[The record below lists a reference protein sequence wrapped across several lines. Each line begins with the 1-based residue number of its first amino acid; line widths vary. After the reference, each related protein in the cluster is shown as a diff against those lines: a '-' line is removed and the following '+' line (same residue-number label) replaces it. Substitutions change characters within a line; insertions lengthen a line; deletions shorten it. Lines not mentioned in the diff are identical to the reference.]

1 MVVCTKHQGG
11 KRMPSRGKPTLSD
24 VARAAGVSTAA
35 VSMILRGT
43 PGVSFSEETVRRVTE
58 AASTLGYRR
67 PTPSSPYDRPVIAVF
82 LPLVTG
88 SYYTFITQAITQQA
102 NRHGYDTIV
111 LETHRN
117 LERELRLMHA
127 LPRIGVSGVI
137 FTAPP
142 MNAEAAV
149 SMAQTIPT
157 VIINNERDGTPLDT
171 IVIDDLRVGELVADH
186 LLGLGHRTVAF
197 VEISRQWQGIS
208 ISQRLV
214 GAKARFAS
222 CPGAELLVYSRRAP
236 DTLRPGSFIETRE
249 QAREIAAEC
258 LENERITAFICISD
272 YAAYGVMDELA
283 ARGKRIPQ
291 DYSVC
296 ACDNLFA
303 SSLAGVSLTT
313 VDRHPVEIGVKSF
326 ELLLQRLIH
335 PSSGEQLPPHI
346 TRVEY
351 LSTLIV
357 RDSSG
362 IPRRV

>member
-1 MVVCTKHQGG
+1 
-11 KRMPSRGKPTLSD
+11 MPPRGKPTLSD

-35 VSMILRGT
+35 ASMILRGT

-67 PTPSSPYDRPVIAVF
+67 PTPASPYDRPVIAIF

-88 SYYTFITQAITQQA
+88 GYYTFITQAITQQA
-102 NRHGYDTIV
+102 NQHGYDTLV

-117 LERELRLMHA
+117 RERELRLMHA

-142 MNAEAAV
+142 MNTEAAV

-157 VIINNERDGTPLDT
+157 VIINNERDVIPIDT
-171 IVIDDLRVGELVADH
+171 IVIDDFRVGELIAAH
-186 LLGLGHRTVAF
+186 LLSLGHRTVAF
-197 VEISRQWQGIS
+197 VEINRQWQGIR
-208 ISQRLV
+208 ISQRLM
-214 GAKARFAS
+214 GAKAQFAAH
-222 CPGAELLVYSRRAP
+222 PDAQLLVYSRPAP
-236 DTLRPGSFIETRE
+236 DTLRPGSFIETRAL
-249 QAREIAAEC
+249 AREIAAEC
-258 LENERITAFICISD
+258 LNDGRITAFICISD
-272 YAAYGVMDELA
+272 YAAYGVMDELT

-296 ACDNLFA
+296 ACDNLFS
-303 SSLAGVSLTT
+303 SSLTGVSLTT

-326 ELLLQRLIH
+326 ELLHQRL
-335 PSSGEQLPPHI
+335 SSVASGEHLPSHI

-351 LSTLIV
+351 LSSLIV
-357 RDSSG
+357 RSSSG
-362 IPRRV
+362 TPRNMQG

>member
-1 MVVCTKHQGG
+1 MA
-11 KRMPSRGKPTLSD
+11 SRGKPTLSD
-24 VARAAGVSTAA
+24 VARAAGVSAA
-35 VSMILRGT
+35 AASMILRET
-43 PGVSFSEETVRRVTE
+43 PGVSFCADTIRRVQD
-58 AASTLGYRR
+58 AAAALNYRR
-67 PTPSSPYDRPVIAVF
+67 HTPSSPHERPVIAIF

-102 NRHGYDTIV
+102 NKSGYDTLL

-117 LERELRLMHA
+117 AERELRLLHS
-127 LPRIGVSGVI
+127 LRHIGVSGIV

-142 MNAEAAV
+142 MNVKDAV
-149 SMAQTIPT
+149 SQSTTIPT
-157 VIINNERDGTPLDT
+157 VIIDNERDGTPLDT
-171 IVIDDLRVGELVADH
+171 IIIDDFRVGKLVAEH
-186 LLGLGHRTVAF
+186 LLELGHRCVAF

-214 GAKARFAS
+214 GAKASFSAH
-222 CPGAELLVYSRRAP
+222 PGAELLVYSRRAP

-249 QAREIAAEC
+249 LAREIASEC
-258 LENERITAFICISD
+258 LLDDRITAFICISD

-283 ARGKRIPQ
+283 SRGKRIPE

-326 ELLLQRLIH
+326 ELLRQRLTSPASDEQS
-335 PSSGEQLPPHI
+335 PSHI

-351 LSTLIV
+351 LSNLIV
-357 RDSSG
+357 RGSSG
-362 IPRRV
+362 APRSTKE